1 MERVIVD
8 RFEGNVAV
16 VEAGL
21 GHMRNVPQSQLPP
34 GIFHASC
41 GVPAT
46 LFRQHSGIGV
56 ERRRPVEK
64 HSRQDLV
71 GACFSRK

>member
-21 GHMRNVPQSQLPP
+21 GRMRNVPRSQLPP
-34 GIFHASC
+34 GTREGDVLTFDGRAYHKD
-41 GVPAT
+41 AT
-46 LFRQHSGIGV
+46 ATSERSSAMRSRTHRLFG
-56 ERRRPVEK
+56 
-64 HSRQDLV
+64 D
-71 GACFSRK
+71 

>member
-34 GIFHASC
+34 GPREGDVLMFDGRAYHKNAE
-41 GVPAT
+41 AT
-46 LFRQHSGIGV
+46 GERSAAMRSRAHRLFG
-56 ERRRPVEK
+56 
-64 HSRQDLV
+64 D
-71 GACFSRK
+71 